1 LNSVLC
7 HFDHEHVLRGNSF
20 LCAPTRLAIQT
31 TIAVQ
36 NGASGIFLFLFLI
49 AVEITVPSSPG
60 ATVIQG
66 HILTGEV
73 VALTSVADV
82 VTTSLRQSAGAGR
95 EFGRNNSVGSNP
107 VRQGV
112 FAVLNNGLT
121 SFITIVG
128 LTGLAGSDRGVI
140 DKLEEVLSIACNNGN
155 LLTMLTESIELVGIG
170 CLHLLSSDVGKL
182 SLSNKRLG
190 LRSNKFLFED
200 DNLGRV
206 GLLVLELGDLIS
218 DLLLA

>member
-1 LNSVLC
+1 VFCHTNYEHFLC
-7 HFDHEHVLRGNSF
+7 GNSF
-20 LCAPTRLAIQT
+20 LCASTRLAVQT

-36 NGASGIFLFLFLI
+36 NGASGILLFLFLV

-60 ATVIQG
+60 AAIVQG
-66 HILTGEV
+66 HILTGEIV
-73 VALTSVADV
+73 TLTSVADV
-82 VTTSLRQSAGAGR
+82 VTTSLRQSTGAGR
-95 EFGRNNSVGSNP
+95 EFGRNDSVGSNP

-112 FAVLNNGLT
+112 FAVLDNGLA
-121 SFITIVG
+121 SLISVVG
-128 LTGLAGSDRGVI
+128 LAGLAGSDRGVI
-140 DKLEEVLSIACNNGN
+140 DKLEEVLSIASDNGN

-170 CLHLLSSDVGKL
+170 SLHLLSSDVGKL

-190 LRSNKFLFED
+190 FSSNKFLLED

-218 DLLLA
+218 NLLLA